1 MTFRGLSFDEFSA
14 KRQEFFHLR
23 PIDQQEHLKGRESQL
38 AQIHRSLDSLG
49 RQIFIFGDRGV
60 GKTSLA
66 RTAAF
71 SAPGYQFDPIYVGCD
86 REGTFFQM
94 AAAMIDELAGRMDQ
108 TSERSASEKVSILA
122 KVLGYEKSNTS
133 RRIYPE
139 FDSLSRFIQA
149 LKSITEDSNKPPIII
164 IDELERFSDDHDRGL
179 MADFIKR
186 VSDEKIRARFIVC
199 GIASS
204 LSSLIGNHPSS
215 ERSFSPIELKQLN
228 YTNLQEIIN
237 SAANAFS
244 VSIPKGIVQRISVI
258 SDGFPYF
265 TQLIGDQLF
274 WVMYEDGND
283 VEACTEL
290 HFQKAIDRSVEEALF
305 TLREK
310 YEKAI
315 LKYRNTDDFK
325 FALWSLISSPTLSR
339 QVADVYEKS
348 YIPLVESLKYDKV
361 LTSHEFNSRMWY
373 LTQESHGAVLT
384 AKGSGWYEFSERMMR
399 GYVRLKAQ
407 EAGVI
412 LGKDLHQS
420 DAVFSA
426 K

>member
-1 MTFRGLSFDEFSA
+1 MTFAGLSFEQFSSL
-14 KRQEFFHLR
+14 RQEFFHLR
-23 PIDQQEHLKGRESQL
+23 PIDQQEHLKGRATQL
-38 AQIHRSLDSLG
+38 SQIHRSLDSLG

-71 SAPGYQFDPIYVGCD
+71 SAPGYKFDPIYVACD
-86 REGTFFQM
+86 REGSFFQM

-108 TSERSASEKVSILA
+108 SVERTTTEKVSILS
-122 KVLGYEKSNTS
+122 KVLGYEKGSS
-133 RRIYPE
+133 DKRIYPE

-149 LKSITEDSNKPPIII
+149 LKAITESSQKPPIII
-164 IDELERFSDDHDRGL
+164 IDELERFTGEHDRGL
-179 MADFIKR
+179 TADFIKR

-204 LSSLIGNHPSS
+204 LSGLIGNHPSS

-228 YTNLQEIIN
+228 YSNLQEIIN
-237 SAANAFS
+237 SAADAFN
-244 VSIPKGIVQRISVI
+244 VKIPKGIVQRISII

-274 WVMYEDGND
+274 WVMYEDETD
-283 VEACTEL
+283 VSVCTMD
-290 HFQKAIDRSVEEALF
+290 HFQRAIDRSVEEALF

-310 YEKAI
+310 YEKST

-325 FALWSLISSPTLSR
+325 YALWSLVSSPTLSR
-339 QVADVYEKS
+339 QVTDVYEKS
-348 YIPLVESLKYDKV
+348 YLPLVDELKPEKT
-361 LTSHEFNSRMWY
+361 LTSHEFNSRIWY
-373 LTQESHGAVLT
+373 LTQESHGSILAS
-384 AKGSGWYEFSERMMR
+384 KGSGWYEFSERMMR

-407 EAGVI
+407 EVGVI
-412 LGKDLHQS
+412 LGGDLHAT
-420 DAVFSA
+420 DARF
-426 K
+426 